1 MQTIQHRKSRIWE
14 MKEDNYTKSLA
25 KIISGLCG
33 IKYAKYSGK
42 CYTQIHKTLNGD
54 AILVSLR
61 GAQTWDNFLSRNAL
75 LFEEMTS

>member
-1 MQTIQHRKSRIWE
+1 MQTIQYRKSRIWE

-42 CYTQIHKTLNGD
+42 CYTQIHKTLHGD
-54 AILVSLR
+54 AILVWLR
-61 GAQTWDNFLSRNAL
+61 AAQTWDNFFSRNAL
-75 LFEEMTS
+75 LFQEMTS